1 MAFFNLPETRRYNY
15 KPWFYNAED
24 EKRKERR
31 KQIEREY
38 RQSQGE
44 PVGEAPN
51 FIHFARK
58 ERQKSNRR
66 VLVIFLF
73 LAAAYY
79 FLQHHFL
86 S

>member
-1 MAFFNLPETRRYNY
+1 MAFFSLPEIRRYHY
-15 KPWFYNAED
+15 KPWFYNADE
-24 EKRKERR
+24 EKRRERR
-31 KQIEREY
+31 QKIEREVK
-38 RQSQGE
+38 QEQGE
-44 PVGEAPN
+44 QTEAPN